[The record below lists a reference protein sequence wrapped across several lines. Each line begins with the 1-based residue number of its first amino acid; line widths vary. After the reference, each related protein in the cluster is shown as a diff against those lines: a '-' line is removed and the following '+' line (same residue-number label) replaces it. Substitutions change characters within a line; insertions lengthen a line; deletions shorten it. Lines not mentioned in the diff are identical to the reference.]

1 MEKPLLIVSPVGTSL
16 LTNGS
21 NNEERRLITAN
32 ANCQQNEIAANDLQ
46 SLRQV
51 VDRQRA
57 ALLAADTNQA
67 RRLSAEL
74 NSLLALYETRPP
86 SKKDLHFLL
95 RTDTWLGEM
104 SSEIVKARLV
114 RDYDGS
120 VEVKNQTNLCA
131 NDLLK
136 FKTAATN
143 VVKWCEDM
151 IAPCR
156 ESYHVVFNLTGGF
169 KAVQGFMQ
177 TLAMFY
183 ADEAIYIFE
192 NSPKLLRIPRLPI
205 RMDKE
210 ANVRDNLKVF
220 RRFELDLPVSKA
232 DVAGLPNIY
241 WEEADD
247 LVLLSPWGELV
258 WKQTRKDLYGE
269 KVFPPPSDKVRLSES
284 FLKSTQDL
292 PPDRLRCIND
302 RVDGAALYMES
313 KMQSNLNSFDF
324 YQIKGGTRGVST
336 HETDAWADKDAKRI
350 YVHLEPDTLVF
361 DDLAEKMR

>member
-21 NNEERRLITAN
+21 NETERKLVFGN
-32 ANCQQNEIAANDLQ
+32 ANRQQNEIAANDLE
-46 SLRQV
+46 SLKSIV
-51 VDRQRA
+51 ERQRA
-57 ALLAADTNQA
+57 ALFTADASRA

-74 NSLLALYETRPP
+74 NSLLALYETRQPGNQ
-86 SKKDLHFLL
+86 DLHFLL

-104 SSEIVKARLV
+104 SSEIVKAWLEQN
-114 RDYDGS
+114 YDGS
-120 VEVKNQTNLCA
+120 VEVKNQRDLRTDDLPKFITASTNI
-131 NDLLK
+131 
-136 FKTAATN
+136 
-143 VVKWCEDM
+143 VKWCEEM

-192 NSPKLLRIPRLPI
+192 TSSALLRIPRLPI

-220 RRFELDLPVSKA
+220 RRFDLNLPVSKA
-232 DVAGLPNIY
+232 DVADLPNIY

-247 LVLLSPWGELV
+247 LVLLSPWGEIV
-258 WKQTRKDLYGE
+258 WQQTRKDLYGE
-269 KVFPPPSDKVRLSES
+269 RVFPPPSDKVRLSES
-284 FLKSTQDL
+284 FLKSIKDL

-313 KMQSNLNSFDF
+313 MMQSYLKSFDF